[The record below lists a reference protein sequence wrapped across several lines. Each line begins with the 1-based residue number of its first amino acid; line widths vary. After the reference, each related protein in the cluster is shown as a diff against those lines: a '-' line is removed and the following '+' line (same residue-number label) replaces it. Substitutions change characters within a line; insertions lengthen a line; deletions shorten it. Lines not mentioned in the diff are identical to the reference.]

1 MDSKAFREW
10 LIQEKKEEYFN
21 YLWKFI
27 EERLDNIRFAAC
39 QKGDTEFE
47 KGQVA
52 ALNWVKQLPENL
64 AIDDNTDTK
73 ETV

>member
-1 MDSKAFREW
+1 MDSKAFRQW
-10 LIQEKKEEYFN
+10 LIEEQKEEYFN
-21 YLWKFI
+21 YLWDII
-27 EERLDNIRFAAC
+27 EKKLIAVTQAALSE
-39 QKGDTEFE
+39 GDTNFY

-73 ETV
+73 EMV